1 MTSPEQ
7 RGEDMNEVD
16 TLYDFD
22 LESLPAFREEESI
35 FSRGED
41 DQLIKYSKPSG
52 ADFVKMIQVIF
63 DDEFVEVPKAL
74 PATDALGNR
83 LKDNLGNLIARDTTI
98 YDVAERLVGLGRIS
112 ESELQ
117 RRLPVLCHQKHLEPI
132 AVCRVCSVH
141 ISKMKRGKFEADR
154 KLHAAC
160 IRPVEDKMAI
170 VTGVG
175 PHDPLKHIELIHKH
189 FEFDLAKRRNDQ
201 ETQEQSTH
209 RAVKAIEGYSLMVR
223 QATGLLGELLAAEC
237 LRPDPERGRR
247 YDNELARVAGALG
260 VGESNRFS
268 RNPAGEQGRN
278 CDLHPKSR
286 PLAIPL
292 ALVADLPGD
301 ARRASGPVATLAD
314 FDPGALYSY
323 SSRSI
328 HVDHD
333 RCILCDRCARSC
345 SEVKPF
351 KVIGHTGKGF
361 RTRISFDLDVPM
373 NDSSCVQCGEC
384 MTACPT
390 GALTLDR
397 RVSPRSWADHPNPTK
412 PWIPIDPDKPL
423 PTGKGFLTASETQK
437 VELVYVD
444 GDEHKSFFPFGN
456 IPYPYLLWN
465 EGAVRRRELKP
476 NEVLCR
482 QGDFGSTAFL
492 LVRGN
497 FTGARVETP
506 AVRGEEAA
514 GFWNW
519 LRGGR
524 SGAAGPANGPL
535 TFPLSAERDLILGE
549 IACLTNDVR
558 TATITAATNAEVLEV
573 TRNMLAM
580 LRRNPAAW
588 RVLDTIYCR
597 RAVNNCLNDSNLFA
611 GLSDAERAKVIAV
624 FEKDSEV
631 IRVKAGEAIIVEGA
645 RVGYDDKGEFHGD
658 LYIIVL
664 GFVKVSRTFQNQERV
679 LAQLTKGQFFG
690 ETALLPDH
698 PIVARARLEEGINPS
713 QRTATCTALGDVEVV
728 RVPGATFRQ
737 FFKPKTSRDSEDSFA
752 KIADRIAAL
761 TVERLREQTAPPNL
775 EDDRLGDFL
784 SQGLYQGRK
793 MLVLDL
799 LSCTRCDECTR
810 ACADAHGDGHS
821 RLLREGLRF
830 GDFLVAAS
838 CRSCHQPYCMD
849 GCPVDAIHRDPKSP
863 EILIEGHCIGC
874 SLCENNC
881 PFGSIQMVPKAPG
894 KLWSDLLSDVE
905 ANPQVTASIPRRALN
920 CDLCHDLVKPGK
932 EPFCVSACPHEAAFR
947 WDGPTLKKVVEK
959 RGSLR
964 SSV

>member
-1 MTSPEQ
+1 MDEL
-7 RGEDMNEVD
+7 D

-22 LESLPAFREEESI
+22 LEGLPAFREEESI

-41 DQLIKYSKPSG
+41 DQLIKYSKPTG
-52 ADFVKMIQVIF
+52 ADFVKTFQVIF
-63 DDEFVEVPKAL
+63 DGEFVEVPKAL
-74 PATDALGNR
+74 PATDALGNF
-83 LKDNLGNLIARDTTI
+83 LKDKLGNLIARDTTI
-98 YDVAERLVGLGRIS
+98 YDVAEKLVSAGRIP
-112 ESELQ
+112 EIQMQ
-117 RRLPVLCHQKHLEPI
+117 RKLPVLCHQKHLEPI

-141 ISKMKRGKFEADR
+141 ISKIKRGKFEADR

-175 PHDPLKHIELIHKH
+175 PQDPRKHIELINKH
-189 FEFDLAKRRNDQ
+189 FEFDLAKRRNEQ
-201 ETQEQSTH
+201 ETQEQATQ

-223 QATGLLGELLAAEC
+223 QATGLLGEMLAAEC

-247 YDNELARVAGALG
+247 YDNELSRVAAALG

-268 RNPAGEQGRN
+268 RNPAGELGRN
-278 CDLHPKSR
+278 RDLHPKSR
-286 PLAIPL
+286 PLAMPL
-292 ALVADLPGD
+292 DLVPTLSGELG
-301 ARRASGPVATLAD
+301 RASGPIDTLAE
-314 FDPGALYSY
+314 FDPNALYSY

-361 RTRISFDLDVPM
+361 RTRISFDLDLPM
-373 NDSSCVQCGEC
+373 NDSTCVQCGEC

-397 RVSPRSWADHPNPTK
+397 RVSPRSWDDQPDPTK

-423 PTGKGFLTASETQK
+423 PAGKGFLTAAQMQEI
-437 VELVYVD
+437 EIFYA
-444 GDEHKSFFPFGN
+444 DEDQRKSFFPFRN

-465 EGAVRRRELKP
+465 EGAVRRRLLEP
-476 NEVLCR
+476 NEALCK

-492 LVRGN
+492 LVRGD
-497 FTGARVETP
+497 FIGTRVEP
-506 AVRGEEAA
+506 PGEGGDEAV
-514 GFWNW
+514 GFW
-519 LRGGR
+519 GR
-524 SGAAGPANGPL
+524 LTGRRSAVAAPASRPL
-535 TFPLSAERDLILGE
+535 TFQLSAERDLVLGE
-549 IACLTNDVR
+549 IACLTNDTR
-558 TATITAATNAEVLEV
+558 TATVTAATHAEVLEV

-588 RVLDTIYCR
+588 HVLDTIYCR
-597 RAVNNCLNDSNLFA
+597 RAVNNCLNGSSLFA
-611 GLSDAERAKVIAV
+611 GLSDEQRAKVIAQ

-631 IRVKAGEAIIVEGA
+631 IRVKAGEAIVVEGA
-645 RVGYDDKGEFHGD
+645 RVGYDDKGKFHGD

-664 GFVKVSRTFQNQERV
+664 GFVKVSRTFHNQERV
-679 LAQLTKGQFFG
+679 LDQLTKGKFFG
-690 ETALLPDH
+690 ETALLADH
-698 PIVARARLEEGINPS
+698 PIVERARLEEGINPS
-713 QRTATCTALGDVEVV
+713 QRTATCSALGDVEVV
-728 RVPGATFRQ
+728 RVPGGTFRQ
-737 FFKPKTSRDSEDSFA
+737 FFKPKATRDPEDAFA
-752 KIADRIAAL
+752 KIADRIATL
-761 TVERLREQTAPPNL
+761 TVERLREQKAPPDL

-784 SQGLYQGRK
+784 GQGLYQSRK

-849 GCPVDAIHRDPKSP
+849 GCPVDAIHRDPELP

-874 SLCENNC
+874 SLCEKNC
-881 PFGSIQMVPKAPG
+881 PYGSIQMVPKAPG
-894 KLWSDLLSDVE
+894 ALWSDLLSDVD

-920 CDLCHDLVKPGK
+920 CDLCHGLVNPGK

-959 RGSLR
+959 RSAQQY
-964 SSV
+964 